1 MRIALRA
8 SFVAAAV
15 ALAAGCG
22 GKSAVPKPMP
32 KRDLFGYD
40 RTAALALRD
49 GGIVNHHYPIKIHD
63 VSYAS
68 PKGGRVTAYLVE
80 PPGKGPFAGVVYL
93 HGTGGTRLELL
104 PQATWLSARGA
115 VALAIDSPFAR
126 SPKPQIPSGI
136 PGLQKQRDLEAQTIV
151 DLRRAVDV
159 LQSVPTVDDDRIGFV
174 GYSSGAKSGAIL
186 AGVEHRIR
194 AFDLMSG
201 GAAPVTA
208 YTRAAPQKL
217 RARLAAI
224 LGDVDPLRYVR
235 HAAPARLFFQDGRL
249 DEVVPRA
256 LLLDL
261 FDVASRPK
269 RLRWYPAGHDLNNA
283 AYADQLTWLARTLG
297 VRGPSVKGA
306 VLGPPRS

>member
-1 MRIALRA
+1 M
-8 SFVAAAV
+8 AV
-15 ALAAGCG
+15 AIAAGCG
-22 GKSAVPKPMP
+22 GKAAGPSTPARKTH
-32 KRDLFGYD
+32 LFAYD
-40 RTAALALRD
+40 RKARLGLRD
-49 GGIVNHHYPIKIHD
+49 RGVVNHHYPIKIHD
-63 VSYAS
+63 VSYRS

-104 PQATWLSARGA
+104 PQATWLAARGA
-115 VALAIDSPFAR
+115 VALVIDSPFAR
-126 SPKPQIPSGI
+126 SHKPQIPSGI
-136 PGLQKQRDLEAQTIV
+136 PGLHKQRDLEAQTIV

-159 LQSVPTVDDDRIGFV
+159 LQSLPAVDDHRIGFV

-201 GAAPVTA
+201 GAAPVTT

-235 HAAPARLFFQDGRL
+235 NAAPARLFFQDGRL

-261 FDVASRPK
+261 FYVASRPK
-269 RLRWYPAGHDLNNA
+269 QLRWYTAGHNLNNA
-283 AYADQLTWLARTLG
+283 AYADQLMWLARTLA